1 LWRNRDFFNATE
13 NFQGGA
19 GKLILVGARRETSVF
34 FGVDEVWSA
43 KTPRPSSSTVQE
55 AVLVVKPVQ
64 DGVHH
69 HAAGPIEVMPLALH
83 LHRAVPA
90 RNGKTGS

>member
-1 LWRNRDFFNATE
+1 
-13 NFQGGA
+13 
-19 GKLILVGARRETSVF
+19 
-34 FGVDEVWSA
+34 
-43 KTPRPSSSTVQE
+43 
-55 AVLVVKPVQ
+55 VKSVQ

-69 HAAGPIEVMPLALH
+69 HAAGPIEAMPLALH

>member
-1 LWRNRDFFNATE
+1 MQQRIFRAE
-13 NFQGGA
+13 QGSSFWWGHGA
-19 GKLILVGARRETSVF
+19 KLLCFMAWMKCGP
-34 FGVDEVWSA
+34 A
-43 KTPRPSSSTVQE
+43 KTPRQSSSTVQE